1 MSSFLLKFL
10 PILALACI
18 LFSSCKSPQPE
29 AGTKT
34 ETETPSLSKDDQQ
47 IWFKL
52 ESIHLKNVEFTKDTT
67 FNQAINILKLRARE
81 LDTTPY
87 TKPQNPPQQQDLSQF
102 SHIHF
107 GALKF
112 KNVSLAEAL
121 NQICKGSKLT
131 WEVKHGAIW
140 FNKTPETEPAPEL
153 PDHNKILLIRLHAYQ
168 LGHLE
173 FTEDISFQQA
183 IDMLRLRYR
192 DVDWATTKPVK
203 SLTSRSKQD
212 YAKFGNRKPGA
223 LVIKRMSMAEA
234 LDLIC
239 GRCGLKWKIE
249 DGGVVF
255 SEST

>member
-18 LFSSCKSPQPE
+18 LFSSCKSPQQEPDAE
-29 AGTKT
+29 TKA
-34 ETETPSLSKDDQQ
+34 ETK
-47 IWFKL
+47 
-52 ESIHLKNVEFTKDTT
+52 
-67 FNQAINILKLRARE
+67 A
-81 LDTTPY
+81 
-87 TKPQNPPQQQDLSQF
+87 
-102 SHIHF
+102 
-107 GALKF
+107 
-112 KNVSLAEAL
+112 
-121 NQICKGSKLT
+121 
-131 WEVKHGAIW
+131 
-140 FNKTPETEPAPEL
+140 ETEPAPES
-153 PDHNKILLIRLHAYQ
+153 PDDNNTLLIRLHAYQ